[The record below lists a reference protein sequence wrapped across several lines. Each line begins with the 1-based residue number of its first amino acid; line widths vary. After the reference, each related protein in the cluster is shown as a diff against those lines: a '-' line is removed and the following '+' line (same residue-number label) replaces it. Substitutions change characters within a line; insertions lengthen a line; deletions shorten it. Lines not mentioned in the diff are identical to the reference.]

1 MNIQHK
7 NTYGLLACVIAL
19 TVLCLLSVSSPMRF
33 EHQQQ
38 QREKA
43 VKERLVKIRTAE
55 EKYRIRHG
63 VYTADFSTLVKSGLI
78 ADSLQYIP
86 YSDGK
91 RFTIDVTTTIAKS
104 GRQIPLMEC
113 SAAYDDY
120 LKGLDKNSVDNLT
133 QAANESGRFPGLKFG
148 DTTQPN
154 DNAGNWE

>member
-7 NTYGLLACVIAL
+7 NTYGLLACVIVMA
-19 TVLCLLSVSSPMRF
+19 VLCVLSISSPMRF

-38 QREKA
+38 KRERA
-43 VKERLVKIRTAE
+43 VKERLMKIRTAE

-63 VYTADFSTLVKSGLI
+63 AYTADFATLVKSGLL

-86 YSDGK
+86 YSGGK
-91 RFTIDVTTTIAKS
+91 RFTIDATTTIAKS

-113 SAAYDDY
+113 SAAYTDY
-120 LKGLDKNSVDNLT
+120 LQGLDKNSINNLT
-133 QAANESGRFPGLKFG
+133 QAANESGRFPGLKIG